1 MRNHPKDKYPE
12 DNPEATLAD
21 IPKRLIETNRYGKWD
36 EQLMDWWNPCA
47 KSFGEVMSNRGKKTP
62 EPKDAIYGMIERK
75 DDGEF
80 FAVCMSVKD
89 GASFTAATGHTVN
102 EAKVHLEDK
111 IRNVLKRKKV
121 SLVLMPMSS
130 LETHLCSSL

>member
-1 MRNHPKDKYPE
+1 
-12 DNPEATLAD
+12 
-21 IPKRLIETNRYGKWD
+21 
-36 EQLMDWWNPCA
+36 
-47 KSFGEVMSNRGKKTP
+47 
-62 EPKDAIYGMIERK
+62 MIERD

-89 GASFTAATGHTVN
+89 GASFTTATGHTVN

-111 IRNVLKRKKV
+111 IKNVLKRKGV

-130 LETHLCSSL
+130 LETHLCSPHYKNANSGFVSTAEPRSVELHTRKQPVAIDSKVLIRKLVIQ